1 MTTAEKDIIKEYSI
15 GIIKIQF
22 EFKRKKWNL
31 LENIGKYMI
40 KTWNDKKE
48 NLSSNIDEILYGK
61 K

>member
-22 EFKRKKWNL
+22 EFKRKKGNL

-40 KTWNDKKE
+40 KTGNDKKE